1 MTISELKKVSEEL
14 VAEVNVYEA
23 KPTKACSKRI
33 RVALGAI
40 KKHTTELRRQLVDA
54 DKKGY

>member
-1 MTISELKKVSEEL
+1 MTIEEL
-14 VAEVNVYEA
+14 EELTETLVVELRVYHA
-23 KPTKACSKRI
+23 KPTKASSKRI